1 MKFYQKSWFIWLSL
15 IFFAPLGIILL
26 WTQKK
31 YKPVPRVILSVFF
44 LVFFIC
50 VIAIGGSDEPAPS
63 NVANNTS
70 SNVTTSQETK
80 TPNNET
86 QPKKE
91 EEQTNDTEKTAVAEV
106 TQETTQVEQKEQEYE
121 IEVTAK
127 ELADEFNDN
136 EIRANQ
142 NYKGKIAKISGEISD
157 IGEVLG
163 QTYVVLSNEDESFS
177 NFVDVQC
184 FFKDK
189 DEINKIAQK
198 NKGDKVVII
207 GKIEG
212 KSLNVSVK
220 NCRFVD

>member
-70 SNVTTSQETK
+70 SNVTTS
-80 TPNNET
+80 
-86 QPKKE
+86 
-91 EEQTNDTEKTAVAEV
+91 
-106 TQETTQVEQKEQEYE
+106 QVEQKEQEYE

-198 NKGDKVVII
+198 NKGDKVTII
-207 GKIEG
+207 GKIDG
-212 KSLNVSVK
+212 KSLNVSVQ
-220 NCRFVD
+220 NCKFVE

>member
-50 VIAIGGSDEPAPS
+50 VIAIGGSDEPAPR
-63 NVANNTS
+63 
-70 SNVTTSQETK
+70 
-80 TPNNET
+80 
-86 QPKKE
+86 
-91 EEQTNDTEKTAVAEV
+91 
-106 TQETTQVEQKEQEYE
+106 QVEQKEQEYE

-198 NKGDKVVII
+198 NKGDKVTII
-207 GKIEG
+207 GKIDG
-212 KSLNVSVK
+212 KSLNVSVQ
-220 NCRFVD
+220 NCKFVE

>member
-70 SNVTTSQETK
+70 S
-80 TPNNET
+80 
-86 QPKKE
+86 
-91 EEQTNDTEKTAVAEV
+91 
-106 TQETTQVEQKEQEYE
+106 YE

-198 NKGDKVVII
+198 NKGDKVTII
-207 GKIEG
+207 GKIDG
-212 KSLNVSVK
+212 KSLNVSVQ
-220 NCRFVD
+220 NCKFVE

>member
-50 VIAIGGSDEPAPS
+50 VIA
-63 NVANNTS
+63 
-70 SNVTTSQETK
+70 
-80 TPNNET
+80 
-86 QPKKE
+86 
-91 EEQTNDTEKTAVAEV
+91 TEKTAVAEV

-198 NKGDKVVII
+198 NKGDKVTII
-207 GKIEG
+207 GKIDG
-212 KSLNVSVK
+212 KSLNVSVQ
-220 NCRFVD
+220 NCKFVE